1 MNMCPLE
8 AAGSIG
14 LMTSIFHF
22 LYRSR
27 QPRRHLPHF
36 AHFAHDMT

>member
-1 MNMCPLE
+1 MNLCPLE

-14 LMTSIFHF
+14 PMTSIPHF
-22 LYRSR
+22 LCRSR

-36 AHFAHDMT
+36 ARLAHDMT